1 VSAGK
6 NRRGW
11 KSHARQLRRTLYS
24 GGVAHELFAKVRG
37 EFETRN
43 RKSMFILAV
52 LGACEGV
59 LLIASNCISGSFE
72 PAFPMYVALFAI
84 CIGMAVFARSSLA
97 DKAGNL
103 FVARLITLSVAML
116 YGLGIAFQTPP
127 PNDHPA
133 ITFMVLFVA
142 IPLLFTDV
150 AWRMLVFQLF
160 WAFVFSILSWQLSSP
175 DVFETNLLDIVT
187 FTAVGMV
194 LYCTISCEHVR
205 QVVDHL
211 RLEEETKRINAIQ
224 SAILMSLSNVIEGR
238 DDDTGGHVVRTCS
251 FVADLLGDL
260 REQESWRARLP
271 ETFVSRTVLC
281 ASLHDMGKLRI
292 PDAILNKPGRLT
304 DEEFEIMKLH
314 TVYGEQIIQHTLRG
328 LIGDDGLAMACNIA
342 RSHHERWDGTG
353 YPDGLAGED
362 IPIEA
367 RAMALAD
374 VFDALTHERCYKR
387 AFSVEEAIGI
397 IEEGR
402 GTQFDPEMTDVFVAR
417 RRVQGCSVDEE
428 RMRRLE
434 RLKFGTDDDSE

>member
-1 VSAGK
+1 
-6 NRRGW
+6 
-11 KSHARQLRRTLYS
+11 
-24 GGVAHELFAKVRG
+24 
-37 EFETRN
+37 
-43 RKSMFILAV
+43 
-52 LGACEGV
+52 
-59 LLIASNCISGSFE
+59 
-72 PAFPMYVALFAI
+72 
-84 CIGMAVFARSSLA
+84 
-97 DKAGNL
+97 
-103 FVARLITLSVAML
+103 
-116 YGLGIAFQTPP
+116 
-127 PNDHPA
+127 
-133 ITFMVLFVA
+133 
-142 IPLLFTDV
+142 
-150 AWRMLVFQLF
+150 MLVFQLF
-160 WAFVFSILSWQLSSP
+160 WAFVFSILSWQFSSP
-175 DVFETNLLDIVT
+175 DVFKTNLLDIVT

-387 AFSVEEAIGI
+387 AFSVEEAIRI

-402 GTQFDPEMTDVFVAR
+402 GTQFDPEMTDVFIAR

>member
-1 VSAGK
+1 
-6 NRRGW
+6 
-11 KSHARQLRRTLYS
+11 
-24 GGVAHELFAKVRG
+24 
-37 EFETRN
+37 
-43 RKSMFILAV
+43 
-52 LGACEGV
+52 
-59 LLIASNCISGSFE
+59 
-72 PAFPMYVALFAI
+72 
-84 CIGMAVFARSSLA
+84 
-97 DKAGNL
+97 
-103 FVARLITLSVAML
+103 
-116 YGLGIAFQTPP
+116 
-127 PNDHPA
+127 
-133 ITFMVLFVA
+133 
-142 IPLLFTDV
+142 
-150 AWRMLVFQLF
+150 
-160 WAFVFSILSWQLSSP
+160 
-175 DVFETNLLDIVT
+175 
-187 FTAVGMV
+187 MV

-304 DEEFEIMKLH
+304 EEEFEIMKLH

-328 LIGDDGLAMACNIA
+328 LIGDDGLAIACNIA
-342 RSHHERWDGTG
+342 RSHHERWDGAG
-353 YPDGLAGED
+353 YPDGMVGED

-387 AFSVEEAIGI
+387 AFSVEEAIRI

-402 GTQFDPEMTDVFVAR
+402 GTQFDPEMADVFVAR